1 MLMKKSALQV
11 MAALMLFAARSATAC
26 PLCAN
31 SLQLTISAQEL
42 IYAEHSVLALPGDD
56 GKEFKV
62 VAVIKG
68 DAPPGNTINIG
79 DVFRPALKSDKP
91 LLLIRDNS
99 WRQWVNFGPAS
110 ADQAGW
116 LRTLSRTKRTIEMKD
131 VEWRDHVAYFL
142 PYLEN
147 SEPIV
152 AEIAFNEF
160 ASAPYA
166 ALRSLKAR
174 LDVTAIR
181 SWLND
186 PKLAKRQPVYL
197 LLLGIAGSEQDAK
210 WLEDR
215 IATARTTA
223 RSTNLS
229 ALLGAY
235 IELRRLAGI
244 EQVEKLYLTD
254 SARTKQEIEAALVA
268 LKVHGETDTA
278 QRDRVNEALRSFV
291 RQNPSLAGL
300 ATAGLDS
307 EITIAPLPA
316 AP

>member
-1 MLMKKSALQV
+1 MLMKRSALQIMV
-11 MAALMLFAARSATAC
+11 ALMLFVAPGAMAC

-42 IYAEHSVLALPGDD
+42 IYAEHSVLALPVDD

-62 VAVIKG
+62 VAIIKG
-68 DAPPGNTINIG
+68 GAPPGNAIAMT
-79 DVFRPALKSDKP
+79 DVFRPTMKSDKP
-91 LLLIRDNS
+91 LLLVRDND
-99 WRQWVNFGPAS
+99 WRQWVNFGPVS

-116 LRTLSRTKRTIEMKD
+116 FRKLSITKRTIEMND
-131 VEWRDHVAYFL
+131 AEWRDHVAYFL
-142 PYLEN
+142 PYQEN
-147 SEPIV
+147 SEPMV

-160 ASAPYA
+160 AGAPYA

-174 LDVTAIR
+174 LDVTTIR

-186 PKLAKRQPVYL
+186 SKLAKRQPVYL

-215 IATARTTA
+215 IATARTKA

-235 IELRRLAGI
+235 IELRGLAGI

-268 LKVHGETDTA
+268 LKVHGETDSTE
-278 QRDRVNEALRSFV
+278 RGRVNEALKSFV

-307 EITIAPLPA
+307 EIKIAPVSA

>member
-1 MLMKKSALQV
+1 
-11 MAALMLFAARSATAC
+11 MAALMLFAAHGAMAC

-42 IYAEHSVLALPGDD
+42 IYAEHSVLALPEDD
-56 GKEFKV
+56 GKEFKI

-68 DAPPGNTINIG
+68 DATRGNGIAMT
-79 DVFRPALKSDKP
+79 DVFRPTMKSDKP
-91 LLLIRDNS
+91 LLLVRDND
-99 WRQWVNFGPAS
+99 WRQWVNFGPVS

-116 LRTLSRTKRTIEMKD
+116 LRKLSTTKRTIEMDD
-131 VEWRDHVAYFL
+131 VEWRDHVVYFL
-142 PYLEN
+142 QYLEN
-147 SEPIV
+147 SEPMI

-160 ASAPYA
+160 SRAPYV
-166 ALRSLKAR
+166 ALRSLNVR

-186 PKLAKRQPVYL
+186 PKLARRQPVYL

-235 IELRRLAGI
+235 IELRGLAGI

-268 LKVHGETDTA
+268 LKVHGETDNA
-278 QRDRVNEALRSFV
+278 ERDLVNEVLKSFV

-300 ATAGLDS
+300 ATAGLDP
-307 EITIAPLPA
+307 EIKIAPVSAVP
-316 AP
+316 